1 VLRPRAESG
10 QALVLTA
17 IVMLVLLGFLGLVID
32 VGRAYQAQRIL
43 QSQADAAALAGAQEL
58 PDPSTA
64 IAVAEQYG
72 GESGAVNENGS
83 IGDVQTTA
91 TTKCLTSA
99 PGCTP
104 SNAVVVTQA
113 TQVDTYFASLFGLDS
128 FDVDVKATAC
138 SPCGTK
144 PLDIMLVL
152 DRTGSM
158 CQFTNGQ
165 YDPACTDL
173 ENAREGMKTFLG
185 FFDPT
190 IDWVGL
196 AVLPPATSL
205 SNKCVPGNYNSASSK
220 YLIVPLSDD
229 YKLGGSL
236 NPASDL
242 VATIECQQG
251 AGSTAYAHALEAAQ
265 QELVASGRPEA
276 DDIIVFLSDGA
287 ANTGPNFLPATS
299 PYRTKP
305 CGQGVASA
313 GTAKGQGTLIFS
325 IGYDVNEV
333 AGSNVCRNGVTGAL
347 ELPPISAEQ
356 ALQQIATDSTTYYN
370 KPNPGQLN
378 TIFTSIAA
386 DISAG
391 RARLVDDNKL

>member
-1 VLRPRAESG
+1 
-10 QALVLTA
+10 
-17 IVMLVLLGFLGLVID
+17 MLVLLGFVGLVID

-64 IAVAEQYG
+64 VSVAEQYG
-72 GESGAVNENGS
+72 GKPGAINENGN
-83 IGDVQTTA
+83 VENVTTNA
-91 TTKCLTSA
+91 TTKCLSSA

-104 SNAVVVTQA
+104 ANAVVVTQSA
-113 TQVDTYFASLFGLDS
+113 QVDTYFASLFGLDS
-128 FDVDVKATAC
+128 FDVHVKATAC
-138 SPCGTK
+138 SPCGSK

-158 CQFTNGQ
+158 CQFTNGSN
-165 YDPACTDL
+165 DPACTDL

-185 FFDPT
+185 FFDPS

-196 AVLPPATSL
+196 AVLPPAPSVGQRCATPAS
-205 SNKCVPGNYNSASSK
+205 GNYNSTSSK
-220 YLIVPLSDD
+220 YLIVPLSKD
-229 YKLGGSL
+229 YKTGGAL
-236 NPASDL
+236 NPSSDL
-242 VATIECQQG
+242 VATIECQRAG
-251 AGSTAYAHALEAAQ
+251 GSTAYAHALEAAQ
-265 QELVASGRPEA
+265 QELQTNGRPDA
-276 DDIIVFLSDGA
+276 DNIIVFLSDGA
-287 ANTGPNFLPATS
+287 ANTGPTFLPSSS

-313 GTAKGQGTLIFS
+313 AGAKSQGTLIFS

-333 AGSNVCRNGVTGAL
+333 AGSNVCQNGVTGAL
-347 ELPPISAEQ
+347 ELPAITAMQ

-391 RARLVDDNKL
+391 RARLVDDNKA

>member
-1 VLRPRAESG
+1 
-10 QALVLTA
+10 
-17 IVMLVLLGFLGLVID
+17 VLLGFVGLVID

-58 PDPSTA
+58 PDPSAA

-72 GESGAVNENGS
+72 GESGAVNESGAVDN
-83 IGDVQTTA
+83 VQTTA

-113 TQVDTYFASLFGLDS
+113 AQVDTYFASLFGLDS

-138 SPCGTK
+138 SPCGSK

-158 CQFTNGQ
+158 CQFTNGNN
-165 YDPACTDL
+165 DPACTDL

-185 FFDPT
+185 FFDSN

-196 AVLPPATSL
+196 AVLPPAPSVSQRCNTPAS
-205 SNKCVPGNYNSASSK
+205 GNYNSPSSQ
-220 YLIVPLSDD
+220 YLIVPLSND
-229 YKLGGSL
+229 YKTGGAL
-236 NPASDL
+236 NPSSDL
-242 VATIECQQG
+242 VATIECQKG
-251 AGSTAYAHALEAAQ
+251 GGSTAYAHALEAAQ

-287 ANTGPNFLPATS
+287 ANTGPNFLPSTS

-333 AGSNVCRNGVTGAL
+333 AGSNVCRNGVTNGL
-347 ELPPISAEQ
+347 EVPPITAEQ

-391 RARLVDDNKL
+391 RARLVDDNKA